1 LVDGAGFGRPHSI
14 QNASAYPHKYAPFL
28 LYSAMAVSCTSSIR
42 KRTGNDNRNFRER
55 SFNLTGIKKMTLDR
69 EVFGQSYD
77 WPPYSDKSKPVCFWV
92 ITNVNLELTVLGM
105 EGNLRTEVIQRLKKK
120 SLKDLKLRG
129 NMLNLREKH
138 IPRMKEIFRSVLDS
152 FVIQD

>member
-1 LVDGAGFGRPHSI
+1 MMWEVVHI
-14 QNASAYPHKYAPFL
+14 NE
-28 LYSAMAVSCTSSIR
+28 
-42 KRTGNDNRNFRER
+42 RE
-55 SFNLTGIKKMTLDR
+55 
-69 EVFGQSYD
+69 YD
-77 WPPYSDKSKPVCFWV
+77 WTPYSDKSKPVWFW
-92 ITNVNLELTVLGM
+92 IIMNVNSCLTVLGM
-105 EGNLRTEVIQRLKKK
+105 EDKLRTEVIQRLKKE